1 MQAMSLDRGRQ
12 SVRRDLGNM
21 RRRQAERPKMPEAQV
36 DHDQNAMTEQQADA
50 IDGILVEWADWSRG
64 YRMRIGYPQK
74 SAGFEPGGGA
84 VTAESSGHQYDDV
97 LSARCEIVD
106 RCIDDL
112 PTTAQ
117 TAAIHRR
124 YLSAVYRMR
133 DYEATLS
140 GALVALLVAFRR
152 KGVLWG

>member
-1 MQAMSLDRGRQ
+1 MQGMSLDRGRQ
-12 SVRRDLGNM
+12 DFRRDSGNM
-21 RRRQAERPKMPEAQV
+21 RRWPAERPKMSEVQAG
-36 DHDQNAMTEQQADA
+36 HDQNSMTEQQAEA
-50 IDGILVEWADWSRG
+50 IDGILVEWANWSRG
-64 YRMRIGYPQK
+64 YRMNIGYRQR
-74 SAGFEPGGGA
+74 STGFEPGGGA

-112 PTTAQ
+112 PTPAQ

-133 DYEATLS
+133 DYETALA
-140 GALVALLVAFRR
+140 GALVALHAAFRR
-152 KGVLWG
+152 KGVMWG

>member
-1 MQAMSLDRGRQ
+1 MRRWPAERAPMPEIQTGGRQ
-12 SVRRDLGNM
+12 YSMTDQ
-21 RRRQAERPKMPEAQV
+21 QAE
-36 DHDQNAMTEQQADA
+36 A
-50 IDGILVEWADWSRG
+50 IHGMLVEWANWSRG

-74 SAGFEPGGGA
+74 SPGFDPGGGA

-97 LSARCEIVD
+97 LADRCTIVD

-112 PTTAQ
+112 PTQAQ
-117 TAAIHRR
+117 RAAIHRR

-133 DYEATLS
+133 DYELALA
-140 GALVALLVAFRR
+140 GAMEALLVAFSR